1 MEKIVNCKVK
11 ESRVLYSDSVRSLC
25 IKNEWYTCG
34 TSSDYKKLLDYV
46 ASKRTF
52 TINDIKKVAIN
63 IYNHSDI
70 DKLASEYSCE
80 NELYLNHILYEILN
94 IITYSFITTSDI
106 EYDF

>member
-11 ESRVLYSDSVRSLC
+11 ESRVLYSDSVRRLC
-25 IKNEWYTCG
+25 IDKNWYTCG

-52 TINDIKKVAIN
+52 TLNDIKKVAIN

-70 DKLASEYSCE
+70 DTLASEYGCE

-94 IITYSFITTSDI
+94 NITYSFVTTSNVVN
-106 EYDF
+106 EF

>member
-11 ESRVLYSDSVRSLC
+11 ESRVLYSDSVRRLC
-25 IKNEWYTCG
+25 IDNNWYTHG
-34 TSSDYKKLLDYV
+34 ISSDYKKLLDYV

-52 TINDIKKVAIN
+52 TLNDIKKVAIN

-70 DKLASEYSCE
+70 DKLASEYGCE

-94 IITYSFITTSDI
+94 NITYSFVTTNNI
-106 EYDF
+106 VNEF